1 MCLADLKD
9 DGDYKL
15 ITIDYKQ
22 NQLKIFMGINF
33 LYSTYL
39 RAQPTCVETFYNA
52 NTKPSKL

>member
-15 ITIDYKQ
+15 ITVDYKQ

-39 RAQPTCVETFYNA
+39 RA
-52 NTKPSKL
+52 